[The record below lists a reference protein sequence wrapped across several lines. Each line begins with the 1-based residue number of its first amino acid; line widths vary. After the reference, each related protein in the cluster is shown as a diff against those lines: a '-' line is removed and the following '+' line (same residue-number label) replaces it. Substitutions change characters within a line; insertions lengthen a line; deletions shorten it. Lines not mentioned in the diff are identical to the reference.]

1 MKVGDLVV
9 YDPIAVGR
17 MTGGRW
23 QDISSED
30 YGLGIVLDENP
41 YYYFVSWSNVVGS
54 MFAISKDHLVPA
66 TIENVQQIRELIE
79 REKKLDKWATI

>member
-9 YDPIAVGR
+9 YNPIAVGG
-17 MTGGRW
+17 MTG
-23 QDISSED
+23 DIVRSED

-41 YYYFVSWSNVVGS
+41 YYYFINWSNVVGS

-66 TIENVQQIRELIE
+66 TTENVQQIREHDE

>member
-9 YDPIAVGR
+9 YNPIAVGG
-17 MTGGRW
+17 MTG
-23 QDISSED
+23 DIVRSED

-41 YYYFVSWSNVVGS
+41 YYYFINWSNVVGP
-54 MFAISKDHLVPA
+54 MLAIPKDHVVPA
-66 TIENVQQIRELIE
+66 TTENVQQIREHDE

>member
-9 YDPIAVGR
+9 YNHIG
-17 MTGGRW
+17 
-23 QDISSED
+23 DIVRSED

-41 YYYFVSWSNVVGS
+41 YYYFINWSNVVGS
-54 MFAISKDHLVPA
+54 MLAIPKDHVVPA
-66 TIENVQQIRELIE
+66 TTENIQQIREHIE

>member
-9 YDPIAVGR
+9 YNHIG
-17 MTGGRW
+17 
-23 QDISSED
+23 DIVRSED

-41 YYYFVSWSNVVGS
+41 YYYFINWSNVVGS
-54 MFAISKDHLVPA
+54 MLAIPKDHVVPA
-66 TIENVQQIRELIE
+66 TTENVQQIQELIE